1 VGECYAE
8 GGAPYAPFAQILRQ
22 ALEDG
27 AAPHDLPDFVLADLL
42 ELAPDLRLRFP
53 AVPPNPPLDA
63 QSVQARLFENVL
75 TLCQA
80 LCQRGP
86 LLLLLEDA
94 HWADS
99 GTLKLFHHLARRGR
113 GMPLMLLST
122 YREVEL
128 DETLP
133 MQALLHDLNRERLG
147 VRIKLERLDENG
159 TRDMLAALFDEEVTP
174 EFLHAIYRETEGNPF
189 FIEEVCKALVES
201 GRLYY
206 RDGRWQR
213 PEVNELEIP
222 QSVRVAIQSRVGQL
236 PGAVQEILN
245 IAAILGREF
254 DYQTLAQ
261 ASQAG
266 EESLIEALEKA
277 EDADLIQ
284 ETSAREGV
292 TFRFTHALIPD
303 TLAGGIHT
311 LRRRR
316 MHQQAARAIEVL
328 RPLDFEA
335 LAHHFVEA
343 GDLQP
348 AQIYHVRAGERAATA
363 YANAEAE
370 MHFQAALDLAG
381 SDDERGRLL
390 AELGRVRAR
399 MSRYELAI
407 QDDLQA
413 AELFSRLG
421 DLDRAAGLYAH
432 AALSAWDGGE
442 TERGLEIANQ
452 GLVRATPAQPGRGYA
467 ELLSEVGRAAY
478 FNGQHEDSRKFCQQA
493 LRLGEEL
500 SLPGVQAGALITLGL
515 LPGQAGEISIE
526 LLEKAAR
533 ISEAAGLT
541 RQAHRALH
549 DLCVLSFDQ
558 PGKWREARQYGLR
571 AAELARKRGALSDE
585 LHSWVTLAYSYILPG
600 EYQALEPILDRM
612 RELDL
617 LIGGDTT
624 GVRYAKYLEASL
636 WHCRGE
642 LERASEALYSIQEA
656 FRKTGDLQGLISLN
670 KDLAEIHME
679 IGEFAPAETALREAI
694 QVAES
699 GIEPL
704 AIPYHAALSQLLA
717 RQGRVDEARPLLELA
732 RHKKPDSDLV
742 IWEALAIYAAAAEL
756 SAAEARAASAAADLM
771 AEEECWGRAWQ
782 DYRWLAE
789 YLEKLEM
796 PWQRARTLREWAEAH
811 LRRGS
816 PQDVQQAR
824 LLLEE
829 AGDIFAGLGVDYY
842 ARQVE
847 ERLKQL
853 S

>member
-1 VGECYAE
+1 
-8 GGAPYAPFAQILRQ
+8 
-22 ALEDG
+22 
-27 AAPHDLPDFVLADLL
+27 
-42 ELAPDLRLRFP
+42 
-53 AVPPNPPLDA
+53 
-63 QSVQARLFENVL
+63 
-75 TLCQA
+75 
-80 LCQRGP
+80 
-86 LLLLLEDA
+86 
-94 HWADS
+94 
-99 GTLKLFHHLARRGR
+99 
-113 GMPLMLLST
+113 
-122 YREVEL
+122 
-128 DETLP
+128 
-133 MQALLHDLNRERLG
+133 
-147 VRIKLERLDENG
+147 
-159 TRDMLAALFDEEVTP
+159 
-174 EFLHAIYRETEGNPF
+174 
-189 FIEEVCKALVES
+189 
-201 GRLYY
+201 
-206 RDGRWQR
+206 
-213 PEVNELEIP
+213 
-222 QSVRVAIQSRVGQL
+222 
-236 PGAVQEILN
+236 
-245 IAAILGREF
+245 
-254 DYQTLAQ
+254 
-261 ASQAG
+261 
-266 EESLIEALEKA
+266 
-277 EDADLIQ
+277 
-284 ETSAREGV
+284 
-292 TFRFTHALIPD
+292 
-303 TLAGGIHT
+303 
-311 LRRRR
+311 
-316 MHQQAARAIEVL
+316 
-328 RPLDFEA
+328 
-335 LAHHFVEA
+335 
-343 GDLQP
+343 
-348 AQIYHVRAGERAATA
+348 
-363 YANAEAE
+363 
-370 MHFQAALDLAG
+370 
-381 SDDERGRLL
+381 
-390 AELGRVRAR
+390 

-407 QDDLQA
+407 QDELQA
-413 AELFSRLG
+413 AEIFTRLG
-421 DLDRAAGLYAH
+421 DPDRAAGLYAR

-796 PWQRARTLREWAEAH
+796 PWQRARTLREWAESH